1 MIAAFRVTIMAIAA
15 LLGMPALAAP
25 SHGIAM
31 HGEPALPPDFAHLP
45 HAEPTA
51 PTGGTFSFGAIGG
64 FDSLNPFILR
74 GRAPGEIRA
83 HTVESLMGRNWDEP
97 FALYGLLAESV
108 ETSVD
113 RRTVTFTLRP
123 EARFADGTPVT
134 VDDVLWSMETLAAVG
149 RPNFRAIWAKVE
161 TVERPGPRQ
170 VRFTFNA
177 PDREAPMILG
187 LVPVLSRAQFEGRD
201 LGAPTLEPIM
211 GSGPYTVAAFE
222 AGRFLELR
230 RNADYWGRDLP
241 FNAGLHRFDTIR
253 VEYFRDGNALFDAL
267 KAGQISLFREGD
279 PQRWENDYDFP
290 AIAEGRLVRAE
301 IPHGRPT
308 GMHGFVFNTRNPLF
322 ADLRVRQALGLA
334 FNADWINEALFGGG
348 LARIDSYFAN
358 SPLAFRGAAEGR
370 ERSILEAFAADLP
383 PGTLEAPAPAVQ
395 GDSDPRNRRGLRAAA
410 RLLEAAGWSLQGTT
424 LRNAAGEAFTFEILL
439 GSSADE
445 RVAGIFRDGLAT
457 LGIEARVR
465 TIDSA
470 QYQERL
476 TDYQFDM
483 IVNRWGLS
491 LSPGN
496 EQRLY
501 WGSAGRT
508 EPGTRNYMGV
518 ASPAVDTAI
527 DALLGAE
534 SLEDFEA
541 AARALDRVLT
551 AGHYVIPFWFSPV
564 SRIVHDAR
572 LRYPARLPLYGD
584 WIGWAPE
591 VWWQAP

>member
-1 MIAAFRVTIMAIAA
+1 MMHRLSTVLVAVAA
-15 LLGMPALAAP
+15 LLGTPVAAAP
-25 SHGIAM
+25 AHGIAM

-51 PTGGTFSFGAIGG
+51 PVGGTFTFGVAGG

-74 GRAPGEIRA
+74 GRAPAEIRA

-97 FALYGLLAESV
+97 FALYGLLAESI
-108 ETSVD
+108 ETSDD

-123 EARFADGTPVT
+123 EARFADGSAVT

-149 RPNFRAIWAKVE
+149 RPNFAAIWAKVD

-177 PDREAPMILG
+177 PDREAPLILG
-187 LVPVLSRAQFEGRD
+187 LVPILSKAHFAGRD
-201 LGAPTLEPIM
+201 LGEPTLEPILA
-211 GSGPYTVAAFE
+211 SGPYTVAAFE
-222 AGRFLELR
+222 PGRFLELR
-230 RNADYWGRDLP
+230 RNPDYWGRDLP

-253 VEYFRDGNALFDAL
+253 VEYFRDGTALFDAL
-267 KAGQISLFREGD
+267 KAGQISLFRETD
-279 PQRWENDYDFP
+279 PQRWITGYDFP
-290 AIAEGRLVRAE
+290 AIAEGRLVKVE

-308 GMHGFVFNTRNPLF
+308 GMQGFVFNTRNPLF

-334 FNADWINEALFGGG
+334 FNFDWINQTLFGGAF
-348 LARIDSYFAN
+348 ARIDSYFSN
-358 SPLAFRGAAEGR
+358 SPLGFRGAAAGR
-370 ERSILEAFAADLP
+370 ERAILEPFAADLP
-383 PGTLEAPAPAVQ
+383 PGIFDAPDVAEAGEP
-395 GDSDPRNRRGLRAAA
+395 DPRNRRGLRAAA
-410 RLLEAAGWSLQGTT
+410 RLLEEAGWMLRDGV
-424 LRNAAGEAFTFEILL
+424 LRNAAGEPFAFEILL
-439 GSSADE
+439 GASSDE
-445 RVAGIFRDGLAT
+445 RIAGIFRDGLAT
-457 LGIEARVR
+457 LGIDAAIR
-465 TIDSA
+465 TVDSA
-470 QYQERL
+470 QYQARL
-476 TDYQFDM
+476 VDYDFDM

-518 ASPAVDTAI
+518 ASPAVDAAI
-527 DALLGAE
+527 DALLAARALDE
-534 SLEDFEA
+534 FQA
-541 AARALDRVLT
+541 AARSLDRVLT
-551 AGHYVIPFWFSPV
+551 AGHYVIPFWFAPT

>member
-1 MIAAFRVTIMAIAA
+1 MIAAFRVTIVAVAA
-15 LLGMPALAAP
+15 LLGTPLLAAP

-31 HGEPALPPDFAHLP
+31 HGEPALPPDFGHLP
-45 HAEPTA
+45 HADPAA
-51 PTGGTFSFGAIGG
+51 PVGGTFTFGATGG

-83 HTVESLMGRNWDEP
+83 HTIESLLGRNWDEP

-108 ETSVD
+108 ETSAD

-123 EARFADGTPVT
+123 EARFADGSPVT
-134 VDDVLWSMETLAAVG
+134 IDDVLWSMETLAEVG
-149 RPNFRAIWAKVE
+149 RPNFRAIWSKVE
-161 TVERPGPRQ
+161 TVERPGQRQ

-177 PDREAPMILG
+177 PDREAPLILG
-187 LVPVLSRAQFEGRD
+187 LIPVLSQAHFEGRE
-201 LGAPTLEPIM
+201 LGTPSLEPIL
-211 GSGPYTVAAFE
+211 GTGPYSVAAFE
-222 AGRFLELR
+222 PGRFIELR
-230 RNADYWGRDLP
+230 RNPNYWGRDLP

-253 VEYFRDGNALFDAL
+253 VEYFRDGTALFDAL
-267 KAGQISLFREGD
+267 KAGQLSLFRETD
-279 PQRWENDYDFP
+279 PQRWETTYDFP
-290 AIAEGRLVRAE
+290 AIAEGRLLRAE

-322 ADLRVRQALGLA
+322 EDLRVRQALGLA
-334 FNADWINEALFGGG
+334 FNADWIGETLFGGG
-348 LARIDSYFAN
+348 LSRIESYFAN
-358 SPLAFRGAAEGR
+358 SPLGFSGAAEGR
-370 ERSILEAFAADLP
+370 ELDILGPFADVLP
-383 PGTLEAPAPAVQ
+383 PGTLDAPPPAPR
-395 GDSDPRNRRGLRAAA
+395 GDGDPRNRRGLRAAA
-410 RLLEAAGWSLQGTT
+410 RLLEEAGWTLQGTT
-424 LRNAAGEAFTFEILL
+424 LRNGAGEPFAFEILL

-445 RVAGIFRDGLAT
+445 RVAGIFREGLAT

-465 TIDSA
+465 TVDSA
-470 QYQERL
+470 QYQARL

-483 IVNRWGLS
+483 IVNRWGVS

-518 ASPAVDTAI
+518 ASPAVDAAI

-534 SLEDFEA
+534 ALEDFQA
-541 AARALDRVLT
+541 AARALDRVMT
-551 AGHYVIPFWFSPV
+551 AGHFVIPFWFSPV

-572 LRYPARLPLYGD
+572 LRYPDRLPLYGD